1 MGRFFFDLTDGGLS
15 LRDDEGAVFTTLAA
29 VETEAIRTLVDAAK
43 DARVP
48 ADFADVSIAVRN
60 EAGETVLNMDL
71 HLNVL
76 RTPTLWP

>member
-1 MGRFFFDLTDGGLS
+1 MERFFFDLTDGNLS
-15 LRDDEGAVFTTLAA
+15 SRDDEGAVFATLVA

-48 ADFADVSIAVRN
+48 ADFADVGIAVRN
-60 EAGETVLNMDL
+60 EAGETILKMDL
-71 HLNVL
+71 QLNVL